1 MKLEIQ
7 NISVAYDTDV
17 VLKQLSL
24 SVREGEFLSLLGTS
38 GCGKSTLLKTIAGI
52 LTPSEGRVLL
62 DGRDIT
68 HCPVH
73 RRGTV
78 VVFQDMRLFPHMNV
92 LNNVAFPLKMQGIG
106 KAERLET
113 AREMLRKVQM
123 DAFCHRLPGELSG
136 GQQQRVALA
145 RVLGAKPKLLLLDE
159 PFSAL
164 DENLRE
170 EMRSLVLKLHRDF
183 GMTTILVTHDR
194 QEALSMSDRVA
205 VMEGGVILQMDT
217 PEQVYY
223 RPGSRRVAEFFG
235 GCTWLRGRV
244 SQGMFRTDYLT
255 LPVQYPEG
263 EYDLLLRPHNFHPE
277 ESGDYPVTVES
288 VRFRGE
294 DTQILF
300 RGDDGALW
308 QYSTSGAN
316 SWHPGDRVLAAL
328 QIDEPLLFP
337 CDPS

>member
-1 MKLEIQ
+1 MKLEIHS
-7 NISVAYDTDV
+7 IRVSYDTET
-17 VLKQLSL
+17 VLQNMSL
-24 SVREGEFLSLLGTS
+24 SVREGEFLSLLGPS

-52 LTPSEGRVLL
+52 LSPSEGKILL
-62 DGRDIT
+62 DGQDIT
-68 HCPVH
+68 FAPIHK
-73 RRGTV
+73 RGTV

-92 LNNVAFPLKMQGIG
+92 ENNVAFPLKMQGFSR
-106 KAERLET
+106 AERLKI
-113 AREMLRKVQM
+113 AGEMLKKVQM
-123 DAFCHRLPGELSG
+123 ESYAHRLPGELSG

-145 RVLGAKPKLLLLDE
+145 RVLAAKPKLLLLDE

-235 GCTWLRGRV
+235 GCTWLRGQV
-244 SQGMFRTDYLT
+244 SQGMFRTDCIN

-277 ESGDYPVTVES
+277 EPGDYPVTVES
-288 VRFRGE
+288 IRFRGE

-308 QYSTSGAN
+308 QYSTSGAH
-316 SWHPGDRVLAAL
+316 SWHPCDRVLAAL

-337 CDPS
+337 L